1 MSRFVSFFCF
11 QSVSVSEYF
20 SVLDFFSIVWNI
32 YMVPKSKQGI
42 LRDIHFL
49 SMILYTSPP
58 VIIILT
64 SLFFILPLCLLKIQT
79 KSYTLTYTHMPPPY
93 PSSVEWSNSTYY
105 PTLWF
110 LSLNWAS
117 RPSSGRFCHCFSQL
131 HSTSI
136 NGPHYRDIWV
146 LSSLC
151 LLQSCHNEWPCERAI
166 SYFCSHIFGTDS

>member
-1 MSRFVSFFCF
+1 
-11 QSVSVSEYF
+11 
-20 SVLDFFSIVWNI
+20 
-32 YMVPKSKQGI
+32 MVPKSKQGT

-49 SMILYTSPP
+49 SVILHTSPP

-93 PSSVEWSNSTYY
+93 PSSVEWSNSTHY

-117 RPSSGRFCHCFSQL
+117 CPREVDTFIIAS
-131 HSTSI
+131 HSYTALLSMDPI
-136 NGPHYRDIWV
+136 IGTFGLFPVFVYYNRATMNGLVNMSFLIFAHI
-146 LSSLC
+146 SL
-151 LLQSCHNEWPCERAI
+151 
-166 SYFCSHIFGTDS
+166 G